1 MIDRRQKVC
10 SASNESTRSVV
21 SEIDRLVH
29 EPARLIIMAHLYGVD
44 SVDYVFLMKN
54 TGLTWGNLSSHLNKL
69 EDAGYIEVTK
79 EFVDRKPHTMAGLT
93 HKGREAFD
101 SYRRMMRQLFESLP
115 CP

>member
-10 SASNESTRSVV
+10 PASDGSARSVV

-44 SVDYVFLMKN
+44 GADYVFLMKS

-69 EDAGYIEVTK
+69 EDAEYIEVTK

-93 HKGREAFD
+93 RKGREAFD
-101 SYRRMMRQLFESLP
+101 RYRRMMRQLFESLP